1 MGGIDFD
8 AWSTPRFN
16 RHVCARRYNNRDEL
30 DDDEIISEPW
40 LVPEQGRVVM
50 AVAAGA
56 QTTRKMLGRM
66 LREYRTGNI
75 QQGCA
80 IVSYQEVC
88 RTAPWIWDFPI
99 CIPFRRLSY
108 RYWDEELEQ
117 LRSVRTAQ
125 WSVVVYFPPVELAD
139 EYHNGISRF
148 HLAFSPIGRVVLSE
162 YCGDRRWRADYR
174 RCLGREFSEHV

>member
-1 MGGIDFD
+1 
-8 AWSTPRFN
+8 
-16 RHVCARRYNNRDEL
+16 
-30 DDDEIISEPW
+30 
-40 LVPEQGRVVM
+40 
-50 AVAAGA
+50 
-56 QTTRKMLGRM
+56 
-66 LREYRTGNI
+66 
-75 QQGCA
+75 
-80 IVSYQEVC
+80 
-88 RTAPWIWDFPI
+88 
-99 CIPFRRLSY
+99 
-108 RYWDEELEQ
+108 